1 MTKFGPS
8 AMHEVQAELVATV
21 LEVTAVL
28 GDRVEPDTM
37 LVLLDSMKM
46 EIPVLAGVDGVL
58 AELKVVAGDVVA
70 AGDVIAVVALRR
82 SAEMNGV

>member
-8 AMHEVQAELVATV
+8 PMHEVQAELVATV

-58 AELKVVAGDVVA
+58 AELKVIAGDVVA